1 MSDPLRAGRL
11 TRRREGRWLAGVCNG
26 LAGSLGVQVGALR
39 AVVILLALGSLPAVA
54 LLYALAWVFL
64 PPETEAE
71 AEDRAGGAARP
82 AAGLTI
88 GGRPADLVDAV
99 AVLAIVAGAVLMLGQ
114 FTVWLPGQVVA
125 PAVLATVG
133 AGLAWGWGGRSGP
146 PGGGGPGRRERL
158 RPLFVA
164 VGISLVILGGLAT
177 LAAVGDLGSIG
188 RSAAG
193 AAVLTA
199 GAVLLFGPWMAR
211 LARNLTDE
219 RRQRIRSEERSEMAA
234 HLHDGVLQTLALIQ
248 KRAGDDK
255 AVRSLA
261 RRQERELRSWLYG
274 APWTG
279 GVPRDGNGEA
289 DTGFGGRPV
298 GGTPPIP
305 PGTVA
310 TLLRRELDDVEDRYG
325 VRLDAVLVGDVPLDD
340 AGRAL
345 VAAGR
350 EAALNA
356 ARHAGVDTV
365 DVYLEVEPDRVSLF
379 VRDRGRGFD
388 PAAVPPDRRGVA
400 DSISARVRRHGG
412 TAEVRSAPGEGAE
425 IELSVPR
432 ASRRAPNPSSAEGGS
447 GATGEDEVRVKEEDP
462 N

>member
-1 MSDPLRAGRL
+1 MSVRAPRPAARL
-11 TRRREGRWLAGVCNG
+11 TRRRDGRWVAGVCNG
-26 LAGSLGVQVGALR
+26 LAAALGVPVGALR
-39 AVVILLALGSLPAVA
+39 AVVAVLAFGNLPAVA
-54 LLYALAWVFL
+54 LLYALAWAFL
-64 PPETEAE
+64 PPES
-71 AEDRAGGAARP
+71 DDAGSASWPGDP
-82 AAGLTI
+82 
-88 GGRPADLVDAV
+88 VDAV
-99 AVLAIVAGAVLMLGQ
+99 AVLAVVVGAVLILGQ
-114 FTVWLPGQVVA
+114 FTAWLPAQVVG
-125 PAVLATVG
+125 PAVVAIVG
-133 AGLAWGWGGRSGP
+133 AGLAWGWGGW
-146 PGGGGPGRRERL
+146 RERF
-158 RPLFVA
+158 RPLIVA
-164 VGISLVILGGLAT
+164 VGVSLVIIGGGAA
-177 LAAVGDLGSIG
+177 LAAVGDLRSIG

-199 GAVLLFGPWMAR
+199 GAILLLGPWMAR
-211 LARNLTDE
+211 LARNLGDE
-219 RRQRIRSEERSEMAA
+219 RRQRIRSEERAEVAA

-261 RRQERELRSWLYG
+261 RRQERELRTWLYG
-274 APWTG
+274 G
-279 GVPRDGNGEA
+279 GSNGEA
-289 DTGFGGRPV
+289 GEA
-298 GGTPPIP
+298 
-305 PGTVA
+305 TVA

-325 VRLDAVLVGDVPLDD
+325 VRLDAVLVGDAPLDD

-365 DVYLEVEPDRVSLF
+365 DVYLEVEPERVSLF

-425 IELSVPR
+425 VELSVPR
-432 ASRRAPNPSSAEGGS
+432 AP
-447 GATGEDEVRVKEEDP
+447 VRVEDKP
-462 N
+462 R

>member
-1 MSDPLRAGRL
+1 MSVRDPLLAARL
-11 TRRREGRWLAGVCNG
+11 TRRRDGRWIAGVCNG
-26 LAGSLGVQVGALR
+26 LAAALGVQVGALR
-39 AVVILLALGSLPAVA
+39 AVVVLLALGSLPAVA
-54 LLYALAWVFL
+54 ILYALAWAFL
-64 PPETEAE
+64 PPETDGEVA
-71 AEDRAGGAARP
+71 DRAGVDAP
-82 AAGLTI
+82 ASGLTI

-99 AVLAIVAGAVLMLGQ
+99 AVLAVVAGAVLVLGQ
-114 FTVWLPGQVVA
+114 FTAWLPGQVVA

-146 PGGGGPGRRERL
+146 SAAAGRRERL
-158 RPLFVA
+158 RPLFLA

-177 LAAVGDLGSIG
+177 LAAVGDLRSIG

-211 LARNLTDE
+211 LARSLTDE

-274 APWTG
+274 ARRESNG
-279 GVPRDGNGEA
+279 AADADFDGSR
-289 DTGFGGRPV
+289 RPA
-298 GGTPPIP
+298 GGTPPVP

-325 VRLDAVLVGDVPLDD
+325 VRLDAVLVGDAPLDD

-365 DVYLEVEPDRVSLF
+365 DVYLEVEPDRVSMF

-388 PAAVPPDRRGVA
+388 PAAVPADRRGVA

-412 TAEVRSAPGEGAE
+412 TAEVRSTPGEGAE
-425 IELSVPR
+425 VELSVPR
-432 ASRRAPNPSSAEGGS
+432 AS
-447 GATGEDEVRVKEEDP
+447 VRVDRVEEQP
-462 N
+462 R

>member
-1 MSDPLRAGRL
+1 MSVRGPLSATRL
-11 TRRREGRWLAGVCNG
+11 MRRREGRWIAGVCNG
-26 LAGSLGVQVGALR
+26 VAAALGVPVGPLR
-39 AVVILLALGSLPAVA
+39 AVVVVLALGNLPAVA
-54 LLYALAWVFL
+54 LLYGLAWAFL
-64 PPETEAE
+64 PPETDADTD
-71 AEDRAGGAARP
+71 APADPGAGPGSGSGPGSGPPAGGLLIA
-82 AAGLTI
+82 
-88 GGRPADLVDAV
+88 GRPADPLDAV
-99 AVLAIVAGAVLMLGQ
+99 AVLAIVAGAVLLLGQ
-114 FTVWLPGQVVA
+114 FTAWLPGAVVA

-133 AGLAWGWGGRSGP
+133 AGLAWGWGGRSGA
-146 PGGGGPGRRERL
+146 GAGAGVGAGRRERL

-177 LAAVGDLGSIG
+177 LAAVGDLRSIG

-274 APWTG
+274 ARGPG
-279 GVPRDGNGEA
+279 GVPRVPNGDA
-289 DTGFGGRPV
+289 DATFGGSRRPV
-298 GGTPPIP
+298 GGTPPVP

-325 VRLDAVLVGDVPLDD
+325 VRLDAVLVGDAPLDD

-432 ASRRAPNPSSAEGGS
+432 AVG
-447 GATGEDEVRVKEEDP
+447 RVEERP
-462 N
+462 R

>member
-1 MSDPLRAGRL
+1 MSVRGPVHVARL
-11 TRRREGRWLAGVCNG
+11 TRRPEGRWLAGVCNG
-26 LAGSLGVQVGALR
+26 LAAGLGVQVAALR
-39 AVVILLALGSLPAVA
+39 AVVVLLALGSLPAVA

-64 PPETEAE
+64 PPETAAE
-71 AEDRAGGAARP
+71 AEDRAGGGGGGGGGGP
-82 AAGLTI
+82 SAGLTI

-99 AVLAIVAGAVLMLGQ
+99 AVLAIVAGAVLLLGQ
-114 FTVWLPGQVVA
+114 FTAWLPGQVVA
-125 PAVLATVG
+125 PAVLAPAG
-133 AGLAWGWGGRSGP
+133 AGLAWGGGGR
-146 PGGGGPGRRERL
+146 PGAGAGAAAGRWERL

-177 LAAVGDLGSIG
+177 LAAVGSLRSIG

-199 GAVLLFGPWMAR
+199 GAVLLLGPWTAR
-211 LARNLTDE
+211 LARSLTDE

-261 RRQERELRSWLYG
+261 RRQERELRAWLYG
-274 APWTG
+274 G
-279 GVPRDGNGEA
+279 SNGEA
-289 DTGFGGRPV
+289 DATWGGARRPV
-298 GGTPPIP
+298 GGTAPVP

-325 VRLDAVLVGDVPLDD
+325 VRLDAVLVGDAPLDD

-365 DVYLEVEPDRVSLF
+365 DVYLEVEPERLSLF

-388 PAAVPPDRRGVA
+388 PTAVPRDRRGVA
-400 DSISARVRRHGG
+400 DSIVARVRRHGG

-425 IELSVPR
+425 VELSVPR
-432 ASRRAPNPSSAEGGS
+432 AAVRA
-447 GATGEDEVRVKEEDP
+447 EEKP
-462 N
+462 R

>member
-1 MSDPLRAGRL
+1 MSVRDPLSASRL
-11 TRRREGRWLAGVCNG
+11 TRRRDGRWIAGVCNG
-26 LAGSLGVQVGALR
+26 LAAALGVPVAALR
-39 AVVILLALGSLPAVA
+39 AVVVVLALGNLPAVA
-54 LLYALAWVFL
+54 LLYALAWAFL
-64 PPETEAE
+64 PPGGDVDAGPGPG
-71 AEDRAGGAARP
+71 AAGAPAGGARP
-82 AAGLTI
+82 PAGFGI
-88 GGRPADLVDAV
+88 GGRPADPLDAV
-99 AVLAIVAGAVLMLGQ
+99 AVLAIVAGAVLLLGQ
-114 FTVWLPGQVVA
+114 FTAWLPGSVVA
-125 PAVLATVG
+125 PAVLGIVG
-133 AGLAWGWGGRSGP
+133 AGLAWGWGGRSA
-146 PGGGGPGRRERL
+146 PGGGEGGGASGGAALVTGRRDRF
-158 RPLFVA
+158 RPLVVA
-164 VGISLVILGGLAT
+164 VGVSLVFVGGVAT
-177 LAAVGDLGSIG
+177 LAAVSDLRLIG

-199 GAVLLFGPWMAR
+199 GAVLLLGPGMAR
-211 LARNLTDE
+211 LARNLADE
-219 RRQRIRSEERSEMAA
+219 RRQRIRSEERAEVAA

-261 RRQERELRSWLYG
+261 RRQERELRTWLYG
-274 APWTG
+274 G
-279 GVPRDGNGEA
+279 GSNGEA
-289 DTGFGGRPV
+289 GEA
-298 GGTPPIP
+298 
-305 PGTVA
+305 TVA

-325 VRLDAVLVGDVPLDD
+325 VRLDAVLVGDAPLDD

-365 DVYLEVEPDRVSLF
+365 DVYLEVEPERVSLF

-425 IELSVPR
+425 VELSVPR
-432 ASRRAPNPSSAEGGS
+432 AP
-447 GATGEDEVRVKEEDP
+447 VRVEDKP
-462 N
+462 R

>member
-1 MSDPLRAGRL
+1 MSVRDPLLAARL
-11 TRRREGRWLAGVCNG
+11 TRRRDGRWIAGVCNG
-26 LAGSLGVQVGALR
+26 LAAALGVQVGALR
-39 AVVILLALGSLPAVA
+39 AVVVLLALGSLPAVA
-54 LLYALAWVFL
+54 ILYALAWAFL
-64 PPETEAE
+64 PPETDAE
-71 AEDRAGGAARP
+71 ADDRAAAGPRAP

-99 AVLAIVAGAVLMLGQ
+99 AVLAVVAGGVLVLGQ
-114 FTVWLPGQVVA
+114 FTAWLPGQVVA

-146 PGGGGPGRRERL
+146 SGAAGRRERL
-158 RPLFVA
+158 RPLFLA
-164 VGISLVILGGLAT
+164 VGISLVALGGLAT
-177 LAAVGDLGSIG
+177 LAAVGDLRSIG

-211 LARNLTDE
+211 LARSLTDE
-219 RRQRIRSEERSEMAA
+219 RRQRIRSEERAEMAA

-274 APWTG
+274 ARGPG
-279 GVPRDGNGEA
+279 AVPGEWNGEA
-289 DTGFGGRPV
+289 GA
-298 GGTPPIP
+298 GTL
-305 PGTVA
+305 A

-325 VRLDAVLVGDVPLDD
+325 VRLDAVLVGDAPLDD

-425 IELSVPR
+425 VELSVPR
-432 ASRRAPNPSSAEGGS
+432 AS
-447 GATGEDEVRVKEEDP
+447 VRVDRVEEQP
-462 N
+462 R

>member
-1 MSDPLRAGRL
+1 MSVHRPVPAVRL
-11 TRRREGRWLAGVCNG
+11 TRRREGRWLAGVCTG
-26 LAGSLGVQVGALR
+26 VAAALGVPVAALR
-39 AVVILLALGSLPAVA
+39 AVVGLLALGSLPAVA

-64 PPETEAE
+64 PPAP
-71 AEDRAGGAARP
+71 DPDAGADGAPAGE
-82 AAGLTI
+82 AAGFTI

-99 AVLAIVAGAVLMLGQ
+99 AVLAVVAGAVLLLGQ
-114 FTVWLPGQVVA
+114 FTAWLPGQVVA

-133 AGLAWGWGGRSGP
+133 AGVAWGWGGRGRTA
-146 PGGGGPGRRERL
+146 GPGTAGDRRERI

-164 VGISLVILGGLAT
+164 IGVSLVLLGGLAT
-177 LAAVGDLGSIG
+177 LAAVGDLNSIG

-193 AAVLTA
+193 AAVLLA
-199 GAVLLFGPWMAR
+199 GFGLLLGPGMTR

-248 KRAGDDK
+248 KRAADDK
-255 AVRSLA
+255 EVRSLA

-274 APWTG
+274 
-279 GVPRDGNGEA
+279 
-289 DTGFGGRPV
+289 
-298 GGTPPIP
+298 GTP
-305 PGTVA
+305 GSGVVA
-310 TLLRRELDDVEDRYG
+310 GPNGAGGGSVAAFLRRELDDVEDRYG
-325 VRLDAVLVGDVPLDD
+325 VRLDTVLVGDAPLDD

-356 ARHAGVDTV
+356 ARHAGVDTI
-365 DVYLEVEPDRVSLF
+365 DVYLEVEPDRLSLF

-400 DSISARVRRHGG
+400 DSIVARVRRHGG

-432 ASRRAPNPSSAEGGS
+432 AP
-447 GATGEDEVRVKEEDP
+447 VRIEEKP
-462 N
+462 R